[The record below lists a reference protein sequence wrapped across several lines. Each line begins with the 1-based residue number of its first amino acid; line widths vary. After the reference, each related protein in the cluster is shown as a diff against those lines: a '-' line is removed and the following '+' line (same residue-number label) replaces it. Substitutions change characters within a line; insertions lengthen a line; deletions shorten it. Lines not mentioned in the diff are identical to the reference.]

1 MNQSTSFS
9 CISWHSPPRLAHV
22 VAFVAPSVADAF
34 VAAFVVVVVG
44 VVVFVVFGDLYRSIA
59 LLKLTKRVLSQIL
72 WAAGFGLGGFAW

>member
-1 MNQSTSFS
+1 VNQSTSFS

-22 VAFVAPSVADAF
+22 VAFVAPSVAVAF
-34 VAAFVVVVVG
+34 VAAFVVVG

-72 WAAGFGLGGFAW
+72 WAAGFGLDGFAW

>member
-1 MNQSTSFS
+1 MSQSTSIS
-9 CISWHSPPRLAHV
+9 CISWHSPPRLAHA
-22 VAFVAPSVADAF
+22 VAFDAPSVAVAF
-34 VAAFVVVVVG
+34 VAAFVVVG